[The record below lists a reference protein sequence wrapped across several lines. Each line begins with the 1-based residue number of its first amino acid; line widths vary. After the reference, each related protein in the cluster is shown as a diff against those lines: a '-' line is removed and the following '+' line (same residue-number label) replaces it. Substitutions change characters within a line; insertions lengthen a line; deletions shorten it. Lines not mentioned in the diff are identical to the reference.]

1 MNMADPVRRVVT
13 GHDDNAHA
21 VIRSDESFTPQRI
34 PSGDAAFALLWTTAH
49 EAACYRHNANPLA
62 EVQP

>member
-1 MNMADPVRRVVT
+1 MTLKNIRRVVT
-13 GHDDNAHA
+13 GHDDNARA

-34 PSGDAAFALLWTTAH
+34 PSGDAAFALIWTTAT
-49 EAACYRHNANPLA
+49 EATPYRNNGNTLA